1 MRSSSRK
8 EGPPSSEATQTG
20 QPEALDP
27 PKTINT
33 TVKGVK
39 RARVFFDIAPFGT
52 NPGGR
57 LVFELYNDIVPVT
70 AENFRQL
77 CTGEHGVGLGGEP
90 LTYEGIVPSRHI
102 CQLGACVS

>member
-1 MRSSSRK
+1 MR
-8 EGPPSSEATQTG
+8 
-20 QPEALDP
+20 
-27 PKTINT
+27 
-33 TVKGVK
+33 GVK
-39 RARVFFDIAPFGT
+39 RARVFFDIKPFGT

-90 LTYEGIVPSRHI
+90 LTYEGAVRMF
-102 CQLGACVS
+102 LAFGLFCVRGWHPEFCALDGLCRLELPPHNSWIYVARG